1 VSEKQKVVEYLVN
14 PTLPIPSH
22 KKICIELMD
31 EMLFNAFGFH
41 FLEPIEIE
49 RSVVKVI
56 PKLHSVRKTS
66 MVVQSPHVNPH
77 PLAPTG
83 RSAN

>member
-1 VSEKQKVVEYLVN
+1 
-14 PTLPIPSH
+14 
-22 KKICIELMD
+22 MD
-31 EMLFNAFGFH
+31 EILFNSFGIH
-41 FLEPIEIE
+41 FLEPIEKE